1 MSQIN
6 PQNKRYF
13 YSVFQASEGMRE
25 AKEDRE
31 TRATG
36 EGAEKL
42 TTIHTPLFV
51 LFPIHVVNVAI
62 QLANRYH
69 VIMSCLWM

>member
-13 YSVFQASEGMRE
+13 YSVFQASEGKRE

-36 EGAEKL
+36 EGAEKV
-42 TTIHTPLFV
+42 TPIHTPLFV
-51 LFPIHVVNVAI
+51 LFPVHVMNVAI
-62 QLANRYH
+62 QLAD
-69 VIMSCLWM
+69 